1 MAPTVKLGQP
11 STEQIQQNPRE
22 AALYYQLL
30 EKDSVTPKVNIREII
45 DDEAPMHVCMPQ
57 ETGRVACL
65 IDVGKPIAQQ
75 ALLEHALHA

>member
-30 EKDSVTPKVNIREII
+30 ERDSVTPKVDIREMI
-45 DDEAPMHVCMPQ
+45 EFGMPMHACVPQ
-57 ETGRVACL
+57 ETGRVASCF
-65 IDVGKPIAQQ
+65 DVGKPAK
-75 ALLEHALHA
+75 

>member
-30 EKDSVTPKVNIREII
+30 EKDSITSQVNIREMML
-45 DDEAPMHVCMPQ
+45 ANLSRKLCFNMHAYLVMP
-57 ETGRVACL
+57 VAWWQC
-65 IDVGKPIAQQ
+65 
-75 ALLEHALHA
+75 